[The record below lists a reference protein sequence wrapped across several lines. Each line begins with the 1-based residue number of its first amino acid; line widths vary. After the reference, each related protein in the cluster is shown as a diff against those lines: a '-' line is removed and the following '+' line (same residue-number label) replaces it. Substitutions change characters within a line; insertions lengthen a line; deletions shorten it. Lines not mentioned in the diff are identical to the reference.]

1 MPLLAALLLPA
12 LLSGAAGGGRQAASR
27 ETGSRQTGSTEA
39 AEQPAGEDLRR
50 AAGEGDE
57 AAVRAL
63 LEGGAPVDAANR
75 YGATALF
82 FAADRG
88 HAGIARL
95 LVEAGAALDL
105 EDRFYRMTALS
116 RAVASERREVAL
128 LLLERGAAGA
138 GAALAAAARDGDREM
153 LRAALANGRFDERAL
168 RAAREAAAGDR
179 AVLTLLEEAAPE
191 MAAGTAAAV
200 PAAELESLVGSYW
213 REISL
218 EGFEI
223 RLGEEGGERS
233 LVARRTAGEE
243 RAASGS
249 PVRLRP
255 AGAPRSFTAE
265 EGDARFTFA
274 GRGGMVE
281 RLVVERDGSRVA
293 YDPSGEAES
302 REPLRD
308 SGSAAAGRRR
318 RAEPS
323 DPVAPPRGPARP
335 WPQFRGPAG
344 SGAADRQGAPLRWSA
359 VPDSEPDD
367 EARAD
372 EGSAGGEPRGIRWE
386 AALPGLGVSSPIIWG
401 DRVFVVTAAS
411 AEDLGFRIGLYGD
424 VAPVEDASE
433 HEFTLRALD
442 LHSGVEIWNT
452 LLHRG
457 VPLTKRHTKSSQA
470 NATPATDGERIVTV
484 LGSVGLLLCHDLE
497 GRLLWER
504 SVGALNSGWFY
515 DPGYQWGHSSS
526 PVIHEDTVILLADV
540 HGGAF
545 LGAFALED
553 GSPVWRT
560 GRNEV
565 STFST
570 PLVHRAGGSVEV
582 VVNGT
587 TIAGYDAGSGQRRW
601 HLGPN
606 SEIPIGVPLL
616 GDGLLFVQAGYPPI
630 RPIYAI
636 RPGRRGDLSLAS
648 GEKSSDAIAWSHD
661 RGGVYIPSPLFYR
674 GILYLNANNG
684 RLAAYDAETG
694 ERLYRVRLGGV
705 GGSYAASPIAADG
718 RLYFTSEEGDTFVV
732 RAGPEYALLA
742 KNSVDRIVM
751 ATPALSD
758 GVLVLRALDRLYGI
772 TGEGEAP

>member
-1 MPLLAALLLPA
+1 MTPLRAALLASA
-12 LLSGAAGGGRQAASR
+12 LLLGAAPEARAGQ
-27 ETGSRQTGSTEA
+27 ETVRSD
-39 AEQPAGEDLRR
+39 AESAGEALLR

-63 LEGGAPVDAANR
+63 LEAGAPVDAANR

-88 HAGIARL
+88 HAAIARL
-95 LVEAGAALDL
+95 LVEAGAALDI

-116 RAVASERREVAL
+116 RAVASDRREVAL

-138 GAALAAAARDGDREM
+138 GAALVSAAGEGDLEL
-153 LRAALANGRFDERAL
+153 LRAAVENGRFDERAL
-168 RAAREAAAGDR
+168 GRAREAAAG
-179 AVLTLLEEAAPE
+179 EEAALALLRE
-191 MAAGTAAAV
+191 ASAETAAA
-200 PAAELESLVGSYW
+200 AAVSADELESLVGRYW
-213 REISL
+213 REAEQ
-218 EGFEI
+218 EGFEV
-223 RLGEEGGERS
+223 RLREEGGERS
-233 LVARRTAGEE
+233 LVAQRTGGED
-243 RAASGS
+243 RAASG
-249 PVRLRP
+249 PPIPLRA
-255 AGAPRSFTAE
+255 AGAPRSFTAADGE
-265 EGDARFTFA
+265 ARFTFA

-281 RLVVERDGSRVA
+281 RLVVERDGAAAA
-293 YDPSGEAES
+293 YDPLGEAES
-302 REPLRD
+302 REPAREA
-308 SGSAAAGRRR
+308 GTAEAADRR
-318 RAEPS
+318 RAASS
-323 DPVAPPRGPARP
+323 DPVAAERGPPRP
-335 WPQFRGPAG
+335 WPQFRGPGG
-344 SGAADRQGAPLRWSA
+344 SGVADGQGAPLRWNATAPAEAESA
-359 VPDSEPDD
+359 
-367 EARAD
+367 
-372 EGSAGGEPRGIRWE
+372 EGPESARGIGWE
-386 AALPGLGVSSPIIWG
+386 APLPGLGVSSPIVWG
-401 DRVFVVTAAS
+401 DRVFAVTAAS

-433 HEFTLRALD
+433 HEFTLRAFD
-442 LHSGVEIWNT
+442 LRSGAEIWTT

-470 NATPATDGERIVTV
+470 NATPVTDGERIVTV
-484 LGSVGLLLCHDLE
+484 LGSVGLLLCHDLD
-497 GRLLWER
+497 GNLLWER

-526 PVIHEDTVILLADV
+526 PVIHEGAVILLADI

-545 LGAFALED
+545 LGAFALAD
-553 GSPVWRT
+553 GSPLWRAE
-560 GRNEV
+560 RNEV

-570 PLVHRAGGSVEV
+570 PLVHRVGGAAEV

-587 TIAGYDAGSGQRRW
+587 TIAGYDAASGERRW
-601 HLGPN
+601 HLSPN

-636 RPGRRGDLSLAS
+636 RPGRLGDLSLAS
-648 GEKSSDAIAWSHD
+648 GETTSDAIAWSHD

-684 RLAAYDAETG
+684 RLAAYDGETG

-732 RAGPEYALLA
+732 RAGPEYELLA
-742 KNSVDRIVM
+742 RNSVDRIVM
-751 ATPALSD
+751 ATPAISD
-758 GVLVLRALDRLYGI
+758 GVFVLRALDRLYGI
-772 TGEGEAP
+772 TGDAGTP

>member
-1 MPLLAALLLPA
+1 MSGRVRRFPVALFSAAFLFGAAPEVLAGQESGRSESASAGEALL
-12 LLSGAAGGGRQAASR
+12 
-27 ETGSRQTGSTEA
+27 
-39 AEQPAGEDLRR
+39 R

-63 LEGGAPVDAANR
+63 LEAGAPVDAANR

-95 LVEAGAALDL
+95 LVEAGAALDI

-138 GAALAAAARDGDREM
+138 GAALVRAAGEGDLEL
-153 LRAALANGRFDERAL
+153 LRAAVGNGRFDERAL
-168 RAAREAAAGDR
+168 GRAREAAAGN
-179 AVLTLLEEAAPE
+179 EAALALLRE
-191 MAAGTAAAV
+191 AEAETATAAAV
-200 PAAELESLVGSYW
+200 PADELESLVGSFW
-213 REISL
+213 REAAQ

-223 RLGEEGGERS
+223 VLRGEGGDRALS
-233 LVARRTAGEE
+233 ARRTGGGE
-243 RAASGS
+243 RAASG
-249 PVRLRP
+249 PPIPLRA
-255 AGAPRSFTAE
+255 AGAPRSFTAA
-265 EGDARFTFA
+265 EGDLRFTFA

-281 RLVVERDGSRVA
+281 RLVVERDGAAVA

-302 REPLRD
+302 REPARE
-308 SGSAAAGRRR
+308 AGTAEASRRR
-318 RAEPS
+318 RSAPS
-323 DPVAPPRGPARP
+323 DPVPAERGPARP
-335 WPQFRGPAG
+335 WPQFRGPGG
-344 SGAADRQGAPLRWSA
+344 SGVADGQGAPLRWNAAAEDAEDAESA
-359 VPDSEPDD
+359 V
-367 EARAD
+367 
-372 EGSAGGEPRGIRWE
+372 GIRWE
-386 AALPGLGVSSPIIWG
+386 APLPGLGVSSPVVWG
-401 DRVFVVTAAS
+401 DRVFAVTAAS

-433 HEFTLRALD
+433 HEFTLRAFD
-442 LHSGVEIWNT
+442 LHSGEEIWTT

-470 NATPATDGERIVTV
+470 NATPVTDGERLVTV
-484 LGSVGLLLCHDLE
+484 LGSVGLLLCHDLD
-497 GRLLWER
+497 GNLLWER

-526 PVIHEDTVILLADV
+526 PVIHEDTVILLADI
-540 HGGAF
+540 HGEAF
-545 LGAFALED
+545 LGAFALGD
-553 GSPVWRT
+553 GSPVWRAE
-560 GRNEV
+560 RNEV

-570 PLVHRAGGSVEV
+570 PLVHRAGGAAEV

-587 TIAGYDAGSGQRRW
+587 TIAGYDAASGERRW
-601 HLGPN
+601 RLSPN

-636 RPGRRGDLSLAS
+636 RPGRLGDLSLAS
-648 GEKSSDAIAWSHD
+648 GETTSDAIAWSHD
-661 RGGVYIPSPLFYR
+661 RGGVYIPSPIYYR

-684 RLAAYDAETG
+684 RLAAYDGETG
-694 ERLYRVRLGGV
+694 ERLYRVRLGGA

-732 RAGPEYALLA
+732 RAGPEYELLA
-742 KNSVDRIVM
+742 RNSVDRIVM
-751 ATPALSD
+751 ATPAISD
-758 GVLVLRALDRLYGI
+758 GVFVLRALDRLYGI
-772 TGEGEAP
+772 TGEAETP